1 MKKYT
6 SNQLAYKFSTCDSS
20 CESPQVP
27 VVTSRD
33 SLRLGTLERLVSG
46 SSPLTFAGYL
56 VGFLFN
62 AFGPL
67 CSLHL
72 VHQG

>member
-1 MKKYT
+1 VKKYT
-6 SNQLAYKFSTCDSS
+6 TNQLAQKFSTCDSS

-33 SLRLGTLERLVSG
+33 SLRLGTMERLVSG

-56 VGFLFN
+56 VKVLFN
-62 AFGPL
+62 TFGPL

-72 VHQG
+72 VH